1 MIRIRTAK
9 TLKTSAEIRGFRAL
23 KHSVGP
29 RTTALDIG
37 RMAQGR
43 ARRLAH
49 IDWRAW
55 RLAGR

>member
-23 KHSVGP
+23 RHSVGP
-29 RTTALDIG
+29 SLSALDRG
-37 RMAQGR
+37 RIAQGR

-49 IDWRAW
+49 MDWRAW
-55 RLAGR
+55 RLAGH